1 MPLRLIAHISTPNR
15 AHAAAFEIGC
25 KRFKLAVAPGRQIV
39 FILLGLLLYRGEVGV
54 RHLSFISRLHKHSLE
69 KLLTAA
75 ALMIRR
81 VGELLLRAQLQV
93 RTGRLIAVLVA
104 AEELSLGRPVT
115 AIANFALL

>member
-1 MPLRLIAHISTPNR
+1 MPLRLIAHISTSNR
-15 AHAAAFEIGC
+15 VHAAAFEIGC

-75 ALMIRR
+75 ALMI
-81 VGELLLRAQLQV
+81 
-93 RTGRLIAVLVA
+93 
-104 AEELSLGRPVT
+104 
-115 AIANFALL
+115 